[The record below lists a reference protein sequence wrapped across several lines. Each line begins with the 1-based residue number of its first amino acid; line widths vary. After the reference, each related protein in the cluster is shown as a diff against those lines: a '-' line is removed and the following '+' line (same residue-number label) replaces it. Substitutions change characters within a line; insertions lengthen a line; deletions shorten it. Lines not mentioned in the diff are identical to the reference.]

1 MIPGCLLSHMLE
13 VKNVAAI
20 NASYYLGVNQRAN
33 DVTVG
38 RVPELSVGSG
48 YLLLVDDVA
57 DTGKTLRKVADAI
70 KRKHNVE
77 VVTCTVFYKPGSE
90 VKPDIYAKEVSRDKW
105 IIFGYEK
112 EFDKR
117 FKKNRR
123 S

>member
-1 MIPGCLLSHMLE
+1 MS
-13 VKNVAAI
+13 
-20 NASYYLGVNQRAN
+20 
-33 DVTVG
+33 VTVG

-48 YLLLVDDVA
+48 YLLLVDDVTR
-57 DTGKTLRKVADAI
+57 TGKTLRKVADAI

-77 VVTCTVFYKPGSE
+77 VVTCTVFYSQEYE

-117 FKKNRR
+117 FKKNKAELMRAAPAGR
-123 S
+123 HGFVQGVGYRAYVEGA